1 MAFNP
6 VLQQIKLEEEL
17 IGYKIHTEKSTS
29 SIVTL
34 PYADDFCL
42 VTTHMRTH
50 QKYINKIN
58 ANIKSMGMKL
68 KPSKCRSFSICIG
81 KAKNVPFHIDDN
93 QIPSIC
99 EEDQKFL
106 GKLLFFSG
114 KSGDTFEHVKKTLIE
129 ALDNV
134 DRTLIRNEYKLWI
147 LKNYLIPSKRY
158 ILTVHNLTN
167 TQLSKLDTIANK
179 YMKKWAG
186 ISKSATNVVIH
197 LKEAL
202 DISSI

>member
-1 MAFNP
+1 
-6 VLQQIKLEEEL
+6 
-17 IGYKIHTEKSTS
+17 
-29 SIVTL
+29 
-34 PYADDFCL
+34 
-42 VTTHMRTH
+42 
-50 QKYINKIN
+50 
-58 ANIKSMGMKL
+58 MKL

-147 LKNYLIPSKRY
+147 LKHYLIPSKRY
-158 ILTVHNLTN
+158 ILTVHNLKN
-167 TQLSKLDTIANK
+167 T
-179 YMKKWAG
+179 
-186 ISKSATNVVIH
+186 
-197 LKEAL
+197 
-202 DISSI
+202 

>member
-1 MAFNP
+1 MLDLTKRLLILLFYLEDAFGSIPHSLIEHTLQWNLLPEKNMHLFSELYRSSQTITLTHSWRSEPYSFCRGVFQGDPLLPTIFLLAFNP

-42 VTTHMRTH
+42 VTTNMRTH

-58 ANIKSMGMKL
+58 TNIKSMGMKL
-68 KPSKCRSFSICIG
+68 KPSKCRSFSICSG
-81 KAKNVPFHIDDN
+81 KAKHVSFCIDDN

-99 EEDQKFL
+99 KEDQKFL

-114 KSGDTFEHVKKTLIE
+114 KSERFF
-129 ALDNV
+129 
-134 DRTLIRNEYKLWI
+134 
-147 LKNYLIPSKRY
+147 
-158 ILTVHNLTN
+158 
-167 TQLSKLDTIANK
+167 
-179 YMKKWAG
+179 
-186 ISKSATNVVIH
+186 
-197 LKEAL
+197 
-202 DISSI
+202 